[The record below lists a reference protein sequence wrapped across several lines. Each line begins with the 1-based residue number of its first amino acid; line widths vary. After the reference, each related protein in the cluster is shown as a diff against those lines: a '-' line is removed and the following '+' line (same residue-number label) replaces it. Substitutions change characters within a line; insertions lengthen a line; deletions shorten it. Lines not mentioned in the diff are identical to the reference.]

1 MKNERRF
8 RMPVFKL
15 NVNGTETT
23 VSADP
28 STSLLSVLRE
38 QLHLTG
44 TKYACGEEQ
53 CGACTVLVGGE
64 AVRSCVFPIHNVAQ
78 KHVQT
83 IEGLSN
89 GAHLHAVQQAFLDAS
104 AFQCG
109 FCTPGMIMAS
119 VALLARNPEPSVEE
133 IRTGLARN
141 VCRCGAYS
149 RIIKAVRAAT
159 EIGKHV

>member
-1 MKNERRF
+1 MQD
-8 RMPVFKL
+8 FKL
-15 NVNGTETT
+15 IVNGTETT

-28 STSLLSVLRE
+28 SASLLSVLRE

-44 TKYACGEEQ
+44 AKYACGEAQ

-64 AVRSCVFPIHNVAQ
+64 AVRSCVFPVRDVGQHD
-78 KHVQT
+78 VQT

-119 VALLARNPEPSVEE
+119 VALLNRNPKPSVEE
-133 IRTGLARN
+133 VRTGLAPN

-149 RIIKAVRAAT
+149 RIIKAVRAASQ
-159 EIGKHV
+159 VSRNA

>member
-1 MKNERRF
+1 MQD
-8 RMPVFKL
+8 FKL
-15 NVNGTETT
+15 TVNGTETT

-28 STSLLSVLRE
+28 SASLLSVLRE

-44 TKYACGEEQ
+44 AKYACGEAQ
-53 CGACTVLVGGE
+53 CGACTVLVGRE
-64 AVRSCVFPIHNVAQ
+64 AVRSCVFPVRDVGQHD
-78 KHVQT
+78 VQT

-119 VALLARNPEPSVEE
+119 VALLDRNPKPSVEE
-133 IRTGLARN
+133 VRTGLASN

-149 RIIKAVRAAT
+149 RIIKAVRAASQ
-159 EIGKHV
+159 VSRNA